1 MSPEDVQLGS
11 SWARSINSIDSRVTA
26 SRRVC
31 RRRRALAHR
40 NVSRSVYLIFLLV
53 FYLGNAA
60 WQRTYDDVTLL

>member
-11 SWARSINSIDSRVTA
+11 SRARSINSIDSWVTA

-31 RRRRALAHR
+31 GRRRALARR
-40 NVSRSVYLIFLLV
+40 NVSRSAYLIFLLV